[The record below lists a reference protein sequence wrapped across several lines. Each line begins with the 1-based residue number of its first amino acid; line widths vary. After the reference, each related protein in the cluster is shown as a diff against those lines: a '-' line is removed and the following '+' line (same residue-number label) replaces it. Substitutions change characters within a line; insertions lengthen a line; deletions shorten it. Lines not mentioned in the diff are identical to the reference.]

1 MTAGIFNKAMIKQN
15 KKRRYEATTAIYA
28 MPSGILMI
36 VLVAAVIWLGC
47 KKHPDQ
53 PESERRP
60 NEPQPKTATENIAES
75 KKTDANVFAGSK
87 VRLYDVIKAA
97 RTWEPAYTS
106 WYRKPAPDFTLT
118 DIAGKEHRLS
128 DYRGKDVMLV
138 FWATWCPPCQM
149 EVPGLIELR
158 RTVSENKLVM
168 LAISGDEPDVAKKF
182 VADRG
187 INYTVLLDKGNMPE
201 PFGFMRIFSRTG
213 VPCSFFIGPDGK
225 IKLAVSGLLSLGDTK
240 AILQAE

>member
-1 MTAGIFNKAMIKQN
+1 MSKQD
-15 KKRRYEATTAIYA
+15 KRHCCGAAITVLA
-28 MPSGILMI
+28 I
-36 VLVAAVIWLGC
+36 VLIAAVIWLGC

-53 PESERRP
+53 PTRSEHRPQELQPEPVAES
-60 NEPQPKTATENIAES
+60 IAES
-75 KKTDANVFAGSK
+75 AKTDANVSAGPK

-97 RTWEPAYTS
+97 RTWQPAYTS

-118 DIAGKEHRLS
+118 DIADKEHRLS
-128 DYRGKDVMLV
+128 DYRGKNVLLV
-138 FWATWCPPCQM
+138 FWATWCAPCQM

-158 RTVSENKLVM
+158 RTIGESKLAI
-168 LAISGDEPDVAKKF
+168 LAISGDKPDVAKKF

-201 PFGFMRIFSRTG
+201 PFGFMRIYSRTG

-225 IKLAVSGLLSLGDTK
+225 IKLATSGLLPLDDMR